1 MFNHLKDATLEAQAD
16 ISDVLSKVIEEVI
29 TPQIILAARMKWAR
43 MTPEEKELFKR
54 QRPEEYKAFMEGVKD
69 AK

>member
-16 ISDVLSKVIEEVI
+16 ISDVLREVI
-29 TPQIILAARMKWAR
+29 KDAIMPQVKLAARMKWAG
-43 MTPEEKELFKR
+43 MTPEEKELFKQ
-54 QRPEEYKAFMEGVKD
+54 QRPEDYKAFMEG